1 MKRPTAK
8 FNGKPVVD
16 LISPV
21 QEQLRQAL
29 AMINTLT
36 LEGTSP
42 EDRQHARRRF
52 GGMFAYLHH
61 RDDIKQID
69 NYYRIIPVDLSEGGI
84 GFIHGTFAYP
94 GMQYSI
100 ILQKRD
106 AEEDYIEVPGKITRC
121 QLITGRIHS
130 VGLAFDCQIDIT
142 PYVKADATDSASNA
156 A

>member
-1 MKRPTAK
+1 MVN

-29 AMINTLT
+29 AMINSLT

-42 EDRQHARRRF
+42 ADRQHARRRF
-52 GGMFAYLHH
+52 DGMFAYLRH
-61 RDDIKQID
+61 RDDIKKID
-69 NYYRIIPVDLSEGGI
+69 NYYRIIPIDLSEGGI

-94 GMQYSI
+94 GTQYSI

-106 AEEDYIEVPGKITRC
+106 EEHFIEVPGQITRC

-130 VGLAFDCQIDIT
+130 VGLAFDCKIDIT
-142 PYVKADATDSASNA
+142 PYVKAHASDSASNA